1 MNHSLKRRLGL
12 AAVLSI
18 VMGDMMGSGIFYTP
32 QELAL
37 VATQSWQV
45 YFLWSLCGFIILCG
59 ALSVAEACTYYP
71 ESGSDYFII
80 KEGWGDGLG
89 FLRVWTN
96 MWVSGPGSIAAVAIL
111 FGEFFTKFS
120 GWSTEPVTIGI
131 VVIIFF
137 VGINLVG
144 VSLSSWT
151 QILLTTIKVSALLFI
166 VVMSIFLVDA
176 TPLLDSTLNESQ
188 HSGGGILQLFRLTGL
203 GIGVVLFTY
212 DGWIDI
218 IHAAGEVKNPKK
230 NIPAGL
236 IIGIIGIT
244 LLYLITNYAYLRVVP
259 LSEMGRGNQLAIF
272 KVAEATFG
280 MIGGKFISILLMVSI
295 LGALGGLI
303 MTNPRLIYGMSAQLQ
318 SSGKFSLFKFLSN
331 VNSKTGVPSGS
342 LLFMGAISIVALI
355 YLQSFSRIVNFFV
368 VPNHFFNILLVAAI
382 FKFRKKIDI
391 KPQDYHTPFYPVT
404 PILFIITILGFLFA
418 AIIYRPQDTII
429 GILLTAIGIPFYL
442 WLKERK

>member
-1 MNHSLKRRLGL
+1 MNNSLKRQLGL
-12 AAVLSI
+12 VAVLSI

-45 YFLWSLCGFIILCG
+45 YFLWGLCGFIILCG

-111 FGEFFTKFS
+111 FGEFFTEFS
-120 GWSTEPVTIGI
+120 SWSVEPVTIGI
-131 VVIIFF
+131 AVIIFF

-188 HSGGGILQLFRLTGL
+188 HIGGGILQLFRLTG
-203 GIGVVLFTY
+203 
-212 DGWIDI
+212 
-218 IHAAGEVKNPKK
+218 
-230 NIPAGL
+230 
-236 IIGIIGIT
+236 
-244 LLYLITNYAYLRVVP
+244 
-259 LSEMGRGNQLAIF
+259 
-272 KVAEATFG
+272 
-280 MIGGKFISILLMVSI
+280 
-295 LGALGGLI
+295 
-303 MTNPRLIYGMSAQLQ
+303 
-318 SSGKFSLFKFLSN
+318 
-331 VNSKTGVPSGS
+331 
-342 LLFMGAISIVALI
+342 
-355 YLQSFSRIVNFFV
+355 
-368 VPNHFFNILLVAAI
+368 
-382 FKFRKKIDI
+382 
-391 KPQDYHTPFYPVT
+391 
-404 PILFIITILGFLFA
+404 
-418 AIIYRPQDTII
+418 
-429 GILLTAIGIPFYL
+429 
-442 WLKERK
+442 